1 VPAKRLLLLPFLILV
16 FFCRTSAASDL
27 ELAVGKAQQGTVA
40 AGKSQSYGL
49 SLSAGDFAEISV
61 EARGSQLVVVAYGP
75 SGSKLRGFKLGP
87 ENGKMGFEAEVAGRH
102 RLEIG
107 PGEKIGEGSYTV
119 TLMKIVTL
127 ADRLSAAPA
136 KLESPR
142 IKTLR
147 ADVESGQ
154 QGGVEAFWEEVKKE
168 GAPLIERL
176 DGDDKNMLVTFLWR
190 GMPDTQNVLVL
201 WYPFASADDYR
212 MARLGQTDVWYKTL
226 RVDKH
231 KRFVYRLAPN
241 GPHLPGPGVPYGEDI
256 NGLLAV
262 TAQVDPLNPKRWL
275 ADPEDPDPP
284 QYQGYSAVEMPE
296 APAQPWLAQRQGVPA
311 GSIEKHQITSALLKN
326 EREIAVYLPSGYS
339 SSAKPY
345 GLLVLFDED
354 AYLNDKKHNTIVPT
368 PTILDNLISENRIPP
383 TVAVF
388 IDNPPGTRSRELPCN
403 PAFADFLNVEL
414 MPWMRRSYN
423 VTADP
428 RQTIVGGSSFG
439 GLAAAYAGLRHPETF
454 GNILS
459 QSGSYW
465 WTPPKSS
472 SPSDF
477 DPDAEPDW
485 IAKQF
490 IASPRLPL
498 RFYMDAG
505 SDEIDPTGNGGSI
518 LIPNR
523 RLRDVLLAKGYE
535 VHYQEFDGGHDYL
548 SWRGTLADGLIL
560 LIGSASTEPVP
571 EPAAKP

>member
-1 VPAKRLLLLPFLILV
+1 
-16 FFCRTSAASDL
+16 
-27 ELAVGKAQQGTVA
+27 
-40 AGKSQSYGL
+40 
-49 SLSAGDFAEISV
+49 
-61 EARGSQLVVVAYGP
+61 
-75 SGSKLRGFKLGP
+75 
-87 ENGKMGFEAEVAGRH
+87 
-102 RLEIG
+102 
-107 PGEKIGEGSYTV
+107 
-119 TLMKIVTL
+119 
-127 ADRLSAAPA
+127 
-136 KLESPR
+136 
-142 IKTLR
+142 
-147 ADVESGQ
+147 
-154 QGGVEAFWEEVKKE
+154 
-168 GAPLIERL
+168 
-176 DGDDKNMLVTFLWR
+176 
-190 GMPDTQNVLVL
+190 
-201 WYPFASADDYR
+201 
-212 MARLGQTDVWYKTL
+212 
-226 RVDKH
+226 
-231 KRFVYRLAPN
+231 
-241 GPHLPGPGVPYGEDI
+241 
-256 NGLLAV
+256 
-262 TAQVDPLNPKRWL
+262 
-275 ADPEDPDPP
+275 
-284 QYQGYSAVEMPE
+284 
-296 APAQPWLAQRQGVPA
+296 
-311 GSIEKHQITSALLKN
+311 LKN